1 MNGLVMGDNSFNA
14 VRALCRAVVLAVT
27 CGVLFGACAGSDAD
41 ATHTSTPPTTQPA
54 QTTTGVDV
62 ATPPDLVPLEG
73 FGRGVAVV
81 DGRELN
87 VLLATSGEQ
96 RSQGLMLVEDLNGWD
111 GMWFQFDGP
120 VSGGFW
126 MKNTLLPLSIAWI
139 DAEGRVVAIA
149 DMEPCVVDD
158 CPSYRPGSEYV
169 SALEVEQGRFETLGI
184 GVGSV
189 IQLR

>member
-1 MNGLVMGDNSFNA
+1 MCNNAFNI
-14 VRALCRAVVLAVT
+14 VRAICLIVVGAL
-27 CGVLFGACAGSDAD
+27 CGVLLGACGDSDTD
-41 ATHTSTPPTTQPA
+41 ASQASSPLTTQPA
-54 QTTTGVDV
+54 QPTTGVDAAS
-62 ATPPDLVPLEG
+62 ATGLVPFEG
-73 FGRGVAVV
+73 FGSGVAVF

-158 CPSYRPGSEYV
+158 CPSYLPGSEYV